1 MIPQIELYLHTEH
14 EWVTPELMEA
24 CSAALTR
31 LLPELLAFPP
41 GPAHVLSELECV
53 EISIVDDATIAQ
65 VHAEFLD
72 DPSATDVITFP
83 YGEILVSADTA
94 ARYAAAHQLP
104 REQELF
110 RYMVHG
116 LTHLHGYLDATPEQR
131 AALFAVQEPLVAHFF
146 PLLPT
151 AAQQGAGEPAEA

>member
-1 MIPQIELYLHTEH
+1 MTPQIELYLHTER
-14 EWVTPELMEA
+14 EWITPGLTA
-24 CSAALTR
+24 AYCSALSR
-31 LLPELLAFPP
+31 LLPELLAADP

-53 EISIVDDATIAQ
+53 EISIVDDATIAR

-94 ARYAAAHQLP
+94 ARYAAAHALS
-104 REQELF
+104 RETELF

-131 AALFAVQEPLVAHFF
+131 AALFAVQEPLVARFST
-146 PLLPT
+146 LLPT
-151 AAQQGAGEPAEA
+151 A